1 MGSRLTCYCLISLPS
16 EKGPQKTMSNQSA
29 QTISIPGLVSTC
41 DQLHRCL
48 LPDNTVPLPPPDSA
62 LPDSAFFQVCMDR
75 ITSAAAEVEKT
86 FAATSTTAAN
96 LPIRS
101 RRAYQWLKY
110 LSRQNQLIQHVQTLI
125 RAETRAQEGKRA
137 RKFRGLQLQVRLY
150 HQGALYMIRRR
161 KEHLLLSAHQ
171 GFSGA
176 PDHVLQALLT
186 LAQPGSSHPA
196 KKAVQDYAAGKH
208 FLRIRKHLEYL
219 GVPRGS
225 YAAGTHCDLV
235 QLFHQVNRKYFQGRI
250 PPPRFTWSSRLTFRK
265 FGHYQYDTDTVML
278 SASLDQPS
286 VPAYVLEYVMYHELL
301 HKLLGY
307 HEKSGRRYAHTA
319 AFIEKEAEFPR
330 LEQAQHYLR
339 KLSAGL
345 DPSR

>member
-1 MGSRLTCYCLISLPS
+1 MT
-16 EKGPQKTMSNQSA
+16 NQSA

-41 DQLHRCL
+41 DQLHRFL
-48 LPDNTVPLPPPDSA
+48 LPDNIAQMPPPDSA
-62 LPDSAFFQVCMDR
+62 LPESAFFLVCMDR
-75 ITSAAAEVEKT
+75 ITTTVAEVEKI

-110 LSRQNQLIQHVQTLI
+110 LSRQDQLIRHIQTLI

-137 RKFRGLQLQVRLY
+137 PKFRDLQLQVRLY
-150 HQGALYMIRRR
+150 HQGALYSIRRR

-186 LAQPGSSHPA
+186 VAQPGSHYPA
-196 KKAVQDYAAGKH
+196 KKTVQDYAAGTH
-208 FLRIRKHLEYL
+208 FSRIREHLEYL

-225 YAAGTHCDLV
+225 YAAGTHWDLV
-235 QLFHQVNRKYFQGRI
+235 QLFQQVNEKYFQGRI

-301 HKLLGY
+301 HKILGY
-307 HEKSGRRYAHTA
+307 HQKKGRRYTHTT
-319 AFIEKEAEFPR
+319 AFIKKEAEFPR

-339 KLSAGL
+339 KLSAEL
-345 DPSR
+345 DPIC

>member
-1 MGSRLTCYCLISLPS
+1 MTH
-16 EKGPQKTMSNQSA
+16 QSS

-48 LPDNTVPLPPPDSA
+48 LPTNTVPLPPPDSA
-62 LPDSAFFQVCMDR
+62 LPDSAFFQGCMDR
-75 ITSAAAEVEKT
+75 ITTTIAEVEKIFT
-86 FAATSTTAAN
+86 STSTTAAN
-96 LPIRS
+96 MPIRS

-110 LSRQNQLIQHVQTLI
+110 LSRQDRLIQHVQTLI
-125 RAETRAQEGKRA
+125 RAETQAQGDKRAQ
-137 RKFRGLQLQVRLY
+137 KFRGLQLQFRLY
-150 HQGALYMIRRR
+150 HQGGLYIIRRR

-208 FLRIRKHLEYL
+208 FSRIREQLEYL

-235 QLFHQVNRKYFQGRI
+235 QLFQQVNRKYFQGRI
-250 PPPRFTWSSRLTFRK
+250 PPPRFTWSSRLTYRK

-286 VPAYVLEYVMYHELL
+286 VPVYVLEYVMYHELL
-301 HKLLGY
+301 HKILGY
-307 HEKSGRRYAHTA
+307 HEMKGRRYAHTA
-319 AFIEKEAEFPR
+319 AFIKREAEFPR

-339 KLSAGL
+339 KLSTEM

>member
-1 MGSRLTCYCLISLPS
+1 MGSRLTCCCLISLPA
-16 EKGPQKTMSNQSA
+16 EQGPQKTMTNQSA

-48 LPDNTVPLPPPDSA
+48 LPDNSVQIPPPDSA
-62 LPDSAFFQVCMDR
+62 LPDSAFFQVCRNR
-75 ITSAAAEVEKT
+75 ITTKVAEVEKI

-110 LSRQNQLIQHVQTLI
+110 LSRQEQLIQHVQTLI
-125 RAETRAQEGKRA
+125 RAEIQAQEGKRA

-150 HQGALYMIRRR
+150 HQGALYTIRKR

-186 LAQPGSSHPA
+186 LAQQGRSHSA
-196 KKAVQDYAAGKH
+196 RKTVQDYAAGKH
-208 FLRIRKHLEYL
+208 FSRIREHLEYL

-225 YAAGTHCDLV
+225 YAAGTHRDLV
-235 QLFHQVNRKYFQGRI
+235 QLFQQVNRKYFQGQI
-250 PPPRFTWSSRLTFRK
+250 PPPRLTWSSRLTFRK
-265 FGHYQYDTDTVML
+265 FGHYQYDTDTIML

-301 HKLLGY
+301 HKILGY
-307 HEKSGRRYAHTA
+307 HEKKGRRYAHTA
-319 AFIEKEAEFPR
+319 AFTKKEAEFPR

-339 KLSAGL
+339 KLSAEL
-345 DPSR
+345 DPNR